1 MKMMCVETGRVTKI
15 ENENDTCS
23 WHEQIVRAATRLIRR
38 EPEWRRGNYFVS
50 PQFKEF
56 SAKIGDEMDAEI
68 RRPMHTNGLTECT
81 GEKRTFRL
89 VD

>member
-38 EPEWRRGNYFVS
+38 EPEFARHNHFAS
-50 PQFKEF
+50 PAFNEF
-56 SAKIGDEMDAEI
+56 EPTVGAEMDAEI
-68 RRPMHTNGLTECT
+68 WRPCGGLTEHT
-81 GEKRTFRL
+81 GVRRTFRL